1 MTAWNSKKAE
11 KECLDQINAVVGLLG
26 RRWANSCGKVKVPS
40 SSVSLT
46 ATLTLFRGHLLSVLY
61 STAPG
66 SARSLGLMEEVEQG
80 ILCDTPD
87 WHRAPRCLA
96 PHLEAV
102 GGLWHKGAKQQSTGV
117 PCSVPA
123 APLLP
128 IIQMETG
135 IILGRTANEGALNT
149 DDRVQVQSKLQEAE
163 KEEEGHS
170 KQYRIFPIRQEPLCN

>member
-1 MTAWNSKKAE
+1 MQW
-11 KECLDQINAVVGLLG
+11 
-26 RRWANSCGKVKVPS
+26 
-40 SSVSLT
+40 
-46 ATLTLFRGHLLSVLY
+46 
-61 STAPG
+61 
-66 SARSLGLMEEVEQG
+66 SLGQEMSQQLWEGKSTKFLCLLDSYSDPVQG
-80 ILCDTPD
+80 APALCIVF
-87 WHRAPRCLA
+87 HSSRFCQEPR
-96 PHLEAV
+96 PHGR
-102 GGLWHKGAKQQSTGV
+102 GGTGNFMRHSRLTSSPTLPCTSPGGSGRSVTQGAKQQSTGV

-163 KEEEGHS
+163 KEEEGHT